1 MFILFFG
8 QEACRILAP
17 QPGIK
22 PACPEMEG
30 KVLTAGLPGKSPDIF
45 WYWIIKVNN
54 NNVSCFWNIIFSL
67 EISLNWYVFIKSVMN
82 LIFFPWFLPSRNQ
95 SPKVNP
101 QFLWISPLFFSQL
114 HLWILINGATYSG
127 SLAFPKMIVPYP
139 IQLILP
145 RTSFLLLTFYWNSFL
160 SSSSHEFQE
169 SWTCLQLSQ
178 LKYDASLLWTP
189 TTVGLYHWNGNF
201 PHEN

>member
-1 MFILFFG
+1 
-8 QEACRILAP
+8 
-17 QPGIK
+17 
-22 PACPEMEG
+22 MEG

-54 NNVSCFWNIIFSL
+54 NNISCFWNILAIIFPL

-101 QFLWISPLFFSQL
+101 QFLWISPLFVSQL

-127 SLAFPKMIVPYP
+127 ALAFPKMIVPYP
-139 IQLILP
+139 IQLILA

-178 LKYDASLLWTP
+178 LKYDASLLRTP